1 MVWLSNIRERRVKG
15 VPVSKNL
22 KNNNN
27 TNEILPDT
35 ILTKVEDYVSKNVG
49 IPELGVNEADF
60 SDDIVLSNLS
70 NCTND
75 QLEEY
80 LSLYGSYKSFLES
93 QLSRA
98 ESRRGLL
105 RGMFEDTLS
114 KEQYSLSL
122 QYDKRQ
128 TKDFLR
134 GEAMLNNKYLDD
146 LHNDLLESDALC
158 VRISGMKDSY
168 SSGFAT
174 VSRVVSLRIS
184 GREQV

>member
-1 MVWLSNIRERRVKG
+1 MPI
-15 VPVSKNL
+15 SKSL
-22 KNNNN
+22 KNNTNSSN
-27 TNEILPDT
+27 TSPDS
-35 ILTKVEDYVSKNVG
+35 ILTQVEDYVSKNVRV
-49 IPELGVNEADF
+49 PELGVNESNF
-60 SDDIVLSNLS
+60 SDDIDLSYVS

-80 LSLYGSYKSFLES
+80 LSLYGSYKSWLET

-98 ESRRGLL
+98 EARRGLL

-158 VRISGMKDSY
+158 VRIGGMKDSY
-168 SSGFAT
+168 SSAFAT

>member
-1 MVWLSNIRERRVKG
+1 MPI
-15 VPVSKNL
+15 SKNL
-22 KNNNN
+22 KNGNSGFKQD
-27 TNEILPDT
+27 EEGIVAGEEDSSDGPDGVLRRVDEY
-35 ILTKVEDYVSKNVG
+35 ISKNVDVPNLSIDTSEFG
-49 IPELGVNEADF
+49 
-60 SDDIVLSNLS
+60 DDILVSNVS
-70 NCTND
+70 NCTNE

-80 LSLYGSYKSFLES
+80 LSLYGSYKSFLEA

-98 ESRRGLL
+98 EARRGLL

-114 KEQYSLSL
+114 KEQYNLSL

-134 GEAMLNNKYLDD
+134 GEAMLNNKQLDE
-146 LHNDLLESDALC
+146 LYGNLLEADALC
-158 VRISGMKDSY
+158 VRIGGMKDSY
-168 SSGFAT
+168 SSAFAT